1 MQAFH
6 VFHTSC
12 IIHWLLFC
20 EYEIITKELVIP
32 KSRKRRSKR
41 NNAAKCEEIGKDGEV
56 KATGTE
62 IYSVFCPECQGT
74 GKIIEGDELE
84 RPPISLSEVCS
95 LWAHSFNFL
104 VFYTLVCI
112 FNIIYYRR
120 S

>member
-20 EYEIITKELVIP
+20 EYEIVTKELGSP
-32 KSRKRRSKR
+32 KPRRRRSKR
-41 NNAAKCEEIGKDGEV
+41 NNAAKCEEIGKDGGV

-84 RPPISLSEVCS
+84 RPPISLSEVC
-95 LWAHSFNFL
+95 LLCVDSFIFL
-104 VFYTLVCI
+104 VFYTQVMYI
-112 FNIIYYRR
+112 QYRR
-120 S
+120 RS